1 MELSANTLNG
11 HHMHLGPVAMLFE
24 SVRVSA
30 KLPLTCADGIMRSTP
45 TKSNRKMKLRA
56 RHPECTS

>member
-11 HHMHLGPVAMLFE
+11 HHMHLGPVGMLFE

-30 KLPLTCADGIMRSTP
+30 KLSLTCADGIMRSVP
-45 TKSNRKMKLRA
+45 TKQNRKTKLRDK
-56 RHPECTS
+56 HPECTS